1 MVNSQLLQTKVC
13 HLTCPILYT
22 QNLSIGYKTKEGVFA
37 LKENLDIKIHN
48 GELVCL
54 IGPNG
59 CGKSTLMR
67 TIAGL
72 QKPLDGNTFISE
84 INLKELKPHKYARL
98 LSLVLTDK
106 INSGALTVH
115 DIVSIGRYPYINYF
129 AKLSA
134 KDNAI
139 INEALAKVHLT
150 DYIHRFFSELSDG
163 EKQRVLIAKALA
175 QDTPLIMLDEPTAH
189 LDLPNRVEIMNILK
203 RLAKE
208 TNKAILLSTHEL
220 DLALQTADTI
230 WLMNR
235 QNAIISGTPED
246 LVLTGAFEKVFK
258 GNAFEFDKYTGAF
271 KVVHP
276 CKGEV
281 FLKGEGLSKV
291 WTKRALERDGYKAVG
306 CSISSICVTC
316 CGDSWFVDI
325 YNTKIEC
332 KNISEVLSILRHENY
347 YKNNIL
353 NKSHS
358 SEYVNAYNV

>member
-1 MVNSQLLQTKVC
+1 MESTVNINQEIAHFSK
-13 HLTCPILYT
+13 PILYT
-22 QNLSIGYKTKEGVFA
+22 HGLTIGYKTKRSLLE
-37 LKENLDIKIHN
+37 LEKDLNIKIHN

-72 QKPLDGNTFISE
+72 QKPLNGETFIAE
-84 INLKELKPHKYARL
+84 VDVKNIKPHQYARL

-106 INSGALTVH
+106 VHVGAMTVM
-115 DIVSIGRYPYINYF
+115 DIVSIGRYPYTNYF
-129 AKLSA
+129 AKLKSS
-134 KDNAI
+134 DYEI
-139 INEALAKVHLT
+139 IERSLDSVHLNT
-150 DYIHRFFSELSDG
+150 YKDRFFSELSDG

-208 TNKAILLSTHEL
+208 TNKAIFLSTHEL

-235 QNAIISGTPED
+235 EETLKSGAPED
-246 LVLTGAFEKVFK
+246 LVLSGMFERVFK
-258 GNAFEFDKYTGAF
+258 SNAFTFDKFSGSF

-276 CKGEV
+276 TKGKV
-281 FLKGEGLSKV
+281 SLSGNDV
-291 WTKRALERDGYKAVG
+291 HITWTRRALEREGY
-306 CSISSICVTC
+306 
-316 CGDSWFVDI
+316 
-325 YNTKIEC
+325 
-332 KNISEVLSILRHENY
+332 EVIKDLDYPIRIRHENDHW
-347 YKNNIL
+347 KVEISGKIFQCQSVGQL
-353 NKSHS
+353 LEVLRAKHHT
-358 SEYVNAYNV
+358 